1 MEFTAIQQGFMNYIR
16 DPNQPLPEGIEPRRM
31 TIYRELFFNNINGFI
46 SSAFPVVKTLYDESN
61 WLALVQQFFV
71 EHDCHTPIFIEIA
84 GEFLAFLQQ
93 YQLKPTDP
101 IFLLELAH
109 YEWLELVVATT
120 QASLTQQAL
129 TIEQLATYP
138 LQISACAKVAQYQFD
153 VQHISVDYQ
162 PVEPPEQPQYF
173 CVYRD
178 LDDEV
183 AFLQLNP
190 LTAQVLA
197 LVAQRTDL
205 TGKNQQQQNSTLADI
220 VTWLTEQYPQMQTE
234 VLTNGCVQMLSQMVE
249 KGIVVTSR

>member
-16 DPNQPLPEGIEPRRM
+16 DPSQPLPEGIEPRRM

-46 SSAFPVVKTLYDESN
+46 SSAFPVVKTLYNEPD

-120 QASLTQQAL
+120 QASLTQQTL
-129 TIEQLATYP
+129 TIDELATRP
-138 LQISACAKVAQYQFD
+138 LQMSMCAKVAQYQFD

-178 LDDEV
+178 VDDEV
-183 AFLQLNP
+183 AFLQLNL

-197 LVAQRTDL
+197 LLAHTTDTAESEL
-205 TGKNQQQQNSTLADI
+205 QSLTLADI